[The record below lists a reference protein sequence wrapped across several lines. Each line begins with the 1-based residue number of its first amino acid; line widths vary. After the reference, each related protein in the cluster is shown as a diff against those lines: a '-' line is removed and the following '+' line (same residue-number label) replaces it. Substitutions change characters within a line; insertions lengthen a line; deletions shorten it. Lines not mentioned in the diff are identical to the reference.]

1 MRLMLGERIRTYRK
15 QSQLSQAALAK
26 KVGISAAYLNL
37 IEHDKRSVAGKLLS
51 DIAAELGIRPE
62 QLSRG
67 VTTAMIE
74 RLQQTARRHAEIN
87 PSEPAELAQIER
99 FATLFPGWAHV
110 LDQQIKNLESLEK
123 LNELLSDRMA
133 HDPVLAENLH
143 IMLSNI
149 TAIRST
155 AELLTMQGAM
165 ADDQRTKFTRNIFQ
179 ESKRLSNTAEKL
191 LMHFDSKVSLSSQA
205 DESRLDRSVEMPSKS
220 GAKRSYGKAPNG
232 KISDGM
238 APNIAH
244 AQLAH
249 FPVPASLA
257 EDPTFIK
264 ACDEITMQMLH
275 ATYASHQFN
284 PFRIMDLAQ
293 LPARAVFYR
302 LAALGGSDG
311 LPRFGLLEIDNAA
324 GVLFRY
330 EIGHFRLPSR
340 SGACPRWPIYRALS
354 LPDQPVTMQMQ
365 LNSGEQ
371 VIGYALAQSSKRK
384 LAQLPPLSRSL
395 MLFHEVS
402 GEKKNDKIAEQHHQ
416 IPSIEVGFH
425 CSVCARSNCSDRR
438 ETYALIAD

>member
-133 HDPVLAENLH
+133 HDPVLAESLH

-165 ADDQRTKFTRNIFQ
+165 ADDRRAKFTRNIFQ

-205 DESRLDRSVEMPSKS
+205 GESRLDGSAEMPSKS
-220 GAKRSYGKAPNG
+220 GAKRSH
-232 KISDGM
+232 GM
-238 APNIAH
+238 TPNIAH
-244 AQLAH
+244 AQPAR

-257 EDPTFIK
+257 DDPAFKK
-264 ACDEITMQMLH
+264 ACDEITTQMLH
-275 ATYASHQFN
+275 TTYAGHQFN

-416 IPSIEVGFH
+416 IPSVEVGFH